1 MERGVTRCNSGREIG
16 CGMRIERGDRWD
28 GEVEASRSGNEVGAR
43 VGPEIVARPTPG
55 STTGKYMYADGKRHR
70 LCGMLNFAG
79 Y

>member
-1 MERGVTRCNSGREIG
+1 
-16 CGMRIERGDRWD
+16 MRIERGDRWN